1 MKFSLIFLLFL
12 ASIINAIDVSNS
24 DDLQDA
30 LNKAKPGDVIN
41 LKEGTYKGAF
51 KINKNSGSPTK
62 KITLKGS
69 EKSVITGG
77 STDSKGYCVHLENV
91 DNWVL
96 EGKIII
102 LININ

>member
-1 MKFSLIFLLFL
+1 MMKFSLIFLLFL

-24 DDLQDA
+24 DSLQNA
-30 LNKAKPGDVIN
+30 LDKAKAGDVIN

-51 KINKNSGSPTK
+51 KITKNSGTPTK
-62 KITLKGS
+62 KITLRGS

-77 STDSKGYCVHLENV
+77 STNSKGYCVHLENV

-96 EGKIII
+96 EGKIIN
-102 LININ
+102 NII